1 MSMVVHHVS
10 LGSNNMEKALTFYDA
25 TLATLGLKRIL
36 DFAPHAVG
44 YGTDAPLFWIQMP
57 YDRQT
62 ASVGNGVHI
71 DFAASSQDQIAAF
84 HAAALANG
92 GRDDGGPGP
101 RPDYG
106 PHYYGAFVR
115 DPDGN
120 KIEACMTHGE
130 QY

>member
-71 DFAASSQDQIAAF
+71 AFAASSQDQIAAF

-120 KIEACMTHGE
+120 KIEACIVG
-130 QY
+130 

>member
-71 DFAASSQDQIAAF
+71 AFAATMA
-84 HAAALANG
+84 
-92 GRDDGGPGP
+92 GRGRAPITVP
-101 RPDYG
+101 TIMAPSCATPTATRSKP
-106 PHYYGAFVR
+106 A
-115 DPDGN
+115 
-120 KIEACMTHGE
+120 
-130 QY
+130 